1 MEIYKV
7 VIKENGEILE
17 SGLTL
22 IEATELINSYVREDK
37 NDEMYIPN
45 FYQIIL
51 ENKFM
56 GNPAL
61 VSGN

>member
-37 NDEMYIPN
+37 HDERYIPN
-45 FYQIIL
+45 FYQIIP
-51 ENKFM
+51 EN
-56 GNPAL
+56 
-61 VSGN
+61 